1 MTCNQLGTWVK
12 IADSNSAYHFSLPL
26 EMFTKFMNYLH
37 FDFQNNMQ
45 ILWGKGLDSV
55 SLVSEV

>member
-1 MTCNQLGTWVK
+1 MTCNQLGTRVK
-12 IADSNSAYHFSLPL
+12 IADSNSVYHFSLPL

-45 ILWGKGLDSV
+45 FFWGKGLDSV
-55 SLVSEV
+55 SLVSEG